1 MEVIYSDLQEL
12 FQNVLN
18 DYHEAYSQ
26 SFGKHPLGTLIRQ
39 HLPDMMSKLILDKER
54 YIIKGSPGN
63 GNWSAT
69 PWIAILDVLITNTPQ
84 SGYYPV
90 FLFRDDMSGFYL
102 SLNQGVTEIQAIYK
116 REAKEVLK
124 IKAQDF
130 RAQIGKIPSNFDED
144 VIKLKN
150 LSTTKSK
157 YPSLYEAGNVISK
170 FYSADK
176 IPSDNQLQNDIKE
189 ILNIY
194 ELISYNEGLPSTQAE
209 KEDDEE
215 KYKEFEELRKFRF
228 HKRIERNIR
237 LSKKVKETQGYTC
250 KVCKLNFEERYGE
263 IGRGFI
269 EAHHLVPISYLTQ
282 QRIQLDARKDFVVLC
297 SNCHSMIHRLE
308 DPSNIELLKSL
319 IR

>member
-1 MEVIYSDLQEL
+1 MI
-12 FQNVLN
+12 
-18 DYHEAYSQ
+18 
-26 SFGKHPLGTLIRQ
+26 
-39 HLPDMMSKLILDKER
+39 SKLILNEER

-63 GNWSAT
+63 GNWSST

-102 SLNQGVTEIQAIYK
+102 SLNQGVTEIEAIYK

-130 RAQIGKIPSNFDED
+130 KAQIGKIPSNFDED
-144 VIKLKN
+144 IIKLKN
-150 LSTTKSK
+150 LTTTKSK
-157 YPSLYEAGNVISK
+157 YPSLYEAGNIISK

-250 KVCKLNFEERYGE
+250 KVCKLNFVERYGE
-263 IGRGFI
+263 IGKGFI